1 MPPET
6 ISKPKVLAEI
16 LTEELFHI
24 KGEKLPDKEPLGK
37 VFKQL
42 HDQNLSALCF
52 SGGGIRSATFG
63 LGIIQA
69 LAKHNLLTKFD
80 YLSTV
85 SGGGYLG
92 SWLSAW
98 IKRKQDELAAAK
110 VGKVVD
116 GNLYTQ
122 ADADAER
129 QKSSSF
135 GIEDIQRRL
144 NSSDKFADNK
154 PNPEPR
160 EITRLREYSNYMSP
174 KVGILSADSWT
185 LLAIYLRNLFLNS
198 TVSVPIIAA
207 VLLLPRMFL
216 SITNRQVPDNISITA
231 LILSVIAG
239 GVAVGFITKKRPSKI
254 KDAEKE
260 KYATDIWVVGFA
272 IIPLIVSAFSA
283 TTFWTWFISSDKKL
297 FDGFIY
303 SNNSYN
309 IYFFFIFSLAIY
321 LLGTFFFSLAG
332 IIFRNGFYL
341 SVKEFLSGCAVSSVG
356 GFLLWLT
363 AKNLPVINSDL
374 YVCLYVCFAVPVFLM
389 LFLLA
394 ATFFVGLTSKFFIKD
409 PDREWLARFGAW
421 ILIICL
427 FWIVLNALVLFG
439 TKGFEAVI
447 DKIIDGTMSTA
458 SITAKI
464 SALVP
469 IVSGIISLFGGFSE
483 KSKVKDEVPKDFL
496 SRALKF
502 APIAGVVFLGSLF
515 IGLASLTAFILK
527 HSLPFFT
534 ETFDFLKPV
543 SGIESL
549 CYLGIWFAL
558 LSACGIWMGGFVNI
572 NKFSL
577 HSTYRNRLIR
587 AYLGASRPMR
597 NANLFTGFDD
607 DDNLLLDSLKGQKP
621 FHIVNGTLNLVSSAN
636 LAWQNRKAASFSMS
650 PLHCGSSILGYRKTV
665 EYAKSPNSGNSIR
678 LGTAMAI
685 SGAAANPNMG
695 YISSPILTFVMT
707 LFNIR
712 LGWWL
717 GNTGTRGDDED
728 LRGRKFFEKSS
739 PTMAPLPLLNE
750 LLGRTDENKRY
761 INLSDGGH
769 FENLGIY
776 EMIMRRCKFIVLS
789 DAAADGNFTFG
800 EISNAIEKC
809 KVDLGVNIVFE
820 NGLPLFSREDAEANE
835 ITRMRFAVADIIY
848 PEKDGDNHLTGTLL
862 YIRPTFYG
870 KEPTNVFHYAAEN
883 PTFPHQSTADQ
894 QYDEHQFEAY
904 RTLGFFIMNE
914 LLENNDANGLKP
926 FFDSL
931 KNS

>member
-1 MPPET
+1 
-6 ISKPKVLAEI
+6 
-16 LTEELFHI
+16 
-24 KGEKLPDKEPLGK
+24 
-37 VFKQL
+37 
-42 HDQNLSALCF
+42 
-52 SGGGIRSATFG
+52 
-63 LGIIQA
+63 
-69 LAKHNLLTKFD
+69 
-80 YLSTV
+80 
-85 SGGGYLG
+85 
-92 SWLSAW
+92 
-98 IKRKQDELAAAK
+98 
-110 VGKVVD
+110 
-116 GNLYTQ
+116 
-122 ADADAER
+122 
-129 QKSSSF
+129 
-135 GIEDIQRRL
+135 
-144 NSSDKFADNK
+144 
-154 PNPEPR
+154 
-160 EITRLREYSNYMSP
+160 
-174 KVGILSADSWT
+174 
-185 LLAIYLRNLFLNS
+185 
-198 TVSVPIIAA
+198 
-207 VLLLPRMFL
+207 
-216 SITNRQVPDNISITA
+216 
-231 LILSVIAG
+231 
-239 GVAVGFITKKRPSKI
+239 
-254 KDAEKE
+254 
-260 KYATDIWVVGFA
+260 
-272 IIPLIVSAFSA
+272 
-283 TTFWTWFISSDKKL
+283 
-297 FDGFIY
+297 
-303 SNNSYN
+303 
-309 IYFFFIFSLAIY
+309 
-321 LLGTFFFSLAG
+321 
-332 IIFRNGFYL
+332 
-341 SVKEFLSGCAVSSVG
+341 
-356 GFLLWLT
+356 
-363 AKNLPVINSDL
+363 
-374 YVCLYVCFAVPVFLM
+374 
-389 LFLLA
+389 
-394 ATFFVGLTSKFFIKD
+394 
-409 PDREWLARFGAW
+409 
-421 ILIICL
+421 
-427 FWIVLNALVLFG
+427 
-439 TKGFEAVI
+439 
-447 DKIIDGTMSTA
+447 
-458 SITAKI
+458 
-464 SALVP
+464 
-469 IVSGIISLFGGFSE
+469 
-483 KSKVKDEVPKDFL
+483 
-496 SRALKF
+496 
-502 APIAGVVFLGSLF
+502 
-515 IGLASLTAFILK
+515 
-527 HSLPFFT
+527 
-534 ETFDFLKPV
+534 
-543 SGIESL
+543 
-549 CYLGIWFAL
+549 
-558 LSACGIWMGGFVNI
+558 
-572 NKFSL
+572 
-577 HSTYRNRLIR
+577 LIR

-820 NGLPLFSREDAEANE
+820 NGLPLFSREAAEANE